1 MQAKRVRMRQLGYVI
16 GMAFLV
22 IAGATLVAQLFS
34 LWASG
39 GYRPISIGSMWYS
52 LDGNSLVGFQ
62 GLIERNLGA
71 MVWAPIQLV
80 LTAPAWLTMA
90 VPGALLALL
99 CRPRQRGL
107 GSL

>member
-1 MQAKRVRMRQLGYVI
+1 MRQLGYVI
-16 GMAFLV
+16 GLGFL
-22 IAGATLVAQLFS
+22 IMAGAALVAQLMA

-39 GYRPISIGSMWYS
+39 TYRPISIGSMWFS

-62 GLIERNLGA
+62 GLVERSLGA
-71 MVWAPIQLV
+71 VVWAPIQFV
-80 LTAPAWLTMA
+80 LTVPAWISLA
-90 VPGALLALL
+90 VPGVLLAFF

>member
-1 MQAKRVRMRQLGYVI
+1 MRQLGYLI
-16 GMAFLV
+16 GLAILIV
-22 IAGATLVAQLFS
+22 AGATLVAQLFA

-39 GYRPISIGSMWYS
+39 SYRPISIGSMWFS

-71 MVWAPIQLV
+71 VVWAPIQFV
-80 LTAPAWLTMA
+80 LTMPAWISLA
-90 VPGALLALL
+90 VPGALLAFF

-107 GSL
+107 GGL